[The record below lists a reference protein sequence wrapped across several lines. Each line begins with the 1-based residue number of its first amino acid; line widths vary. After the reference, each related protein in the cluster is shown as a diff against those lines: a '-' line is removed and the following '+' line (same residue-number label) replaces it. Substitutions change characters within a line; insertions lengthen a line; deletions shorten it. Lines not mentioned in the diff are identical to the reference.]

1 MRKPVL
7 VLLGFILFAGLFSLW
22 NAFST
27 TGDFTLILLPGLAAI
42 FIIVVAISI
51 GPWLKKKDR

>member
-7 VLLGFILFAGLFSLW
+7 VLLSVIIFAGLFSLW

-27 TGDFTLILLPGLAAI
+27 EGDFTQILLPALAAI
-42 FIIVVAISI
+42 FIIVVAMRI

>member
-1 MRKPVL
+1 VL

-51 GPWLKKKDR
+51 GPWLKKNR